1 MGVNKMKKLNIKIYS
16 DGANVDKM
24 IQDNLSGKV
33 HGFTTNPTLMVKDGV
48 KNYIEFAKDVLSKIT
63 DKSISFE
70 VFSDDIK
77 EMYSQALKINELGS
91 NVYVKI
97 PVSNTKKEYTYELIK
112 KLSDQGVKLNVTALF
127 TIEHIDNVFESLNK
141 ETPSIISIFAGRIAN
156 AGIDPEPTMK
166 YASNLTKDH
175 QNIEIL
181 WASSRE
187 VFNVIQAE
195 RCGCDII
202 TMTPSLIKGMDDIG
216 MDLDEYS
223 LDTVK
228 MFYKDATEAGF
239 SID

>member
-1 MGVNKMKKLNIKIYS
+1 MKNLNVKIYS
-16 DGANVDKM
+16 DGANVEKM
-24 IQDNLSGKV
+24 VEDNISGNV
-33 HGFTTNPTLMVKDGV
+33 DGFTTNPTLMVKDGV
-48 KNYIEFAKDVLSKIT
+48 KNYVEFARDALSKIT

-70 VFSDDIK
+70 VFSDDLD
-77 EMYSQALKINELGS
+77 EMYDQALKINALGK

-97 PVSNTKKEYTYELIK
+97 PVSNTKQEYTYNLIQ
-112 KLSDQGVKLNVTALF
+112 KLSNEGVNLNVTALF
-127 TIEHIDNVFESLNK
+127 TEEHIKNVFDSLNK
-141 ETPSIISIFAGRIAN
+141 ESNAIISIFAGRIAN
-156 AGIDPEPTMK
+156 AGIDPEPTMQ
-166 YASNLTKDH
+166 YAVSLTKDYP
-175 QNIEIL
+175 NIEIL
-181 WASSRE
+181 WASTRE

-202 TMTPSLIKGMDDIG
+202 TMTPSLIKAMDDIG